1 MAGYESSH
9 GRVGDY
15 PVSSNQEVQPP
26 IDPAIDPRLF
36 DSSYLTLD
44 PGSEDV
50 GFDDFSQYAPLDTT
64 SMSIGQRR
72 LLQEQ
77 VDLSGSNDESDES
90 DDVDDYDDDVDRD
103 RLWNEGKEV

>member
-1 MAGYESSH
+1 MDRSENSH

-15 PVSSNQEVQPP
+15 PDSSLQDVQPP

-36 DSSYLTLD
+36 DSSYLALE

-50 GFDDFSQYAPLDTT
+50 GFGDFSQDGPLNTA

-77 VDLSGSNDESDES
+77 VDLSGSNDESD
-90 DDVDDYDDDVDRD
+90 DLDDYDDDDD
-103 RLWNEGKEV
+103 QLLNGGKEV

>member
-1 MAGYESSH
+1 MDGYEKSH
-9 GRVGDY
+9 GRIGDY
-15 PVSSNQEVQPP
+15 ADSSYQEVQPP

-50 GFDDFSQYAPLDTT
+50 AFEDYGQHGPPDTA

-77 VDLSGSNDESDES
+77 VDLSGSDDES
-90 DDVDDYDDDVDRD
+90 DDLDDYDDDDDRP
-103 RLWNEGKEV
+103 WNEGKEV

>member
-1 MAGYESSH
+1 MDGYENSH
-9 GRVGDY
+9 GRVDDC
-15 PVSSNQEVQPP
+15 PDSSYQEVQPP

-36 DSSYLTLD
+36 DSSYLTLE

-50 GFDDFSQYAPLDTT
+50 VFEDVGQYAPLDTA

-77 VDLSGSNDESDES
+77 VNLSGSDDES
-90 DDVDDYDDDVDRD
+90 DDVDDYDDDDD
-103 RLWNEGKEV
+103 RLSNEGKEV

>member
-1 MAGYESSH
+1 MDGYENSH

-15 PVSSNQEVQPP
+15 PGSSYQEVQPP

-36 DSSYLTLD
+36 DSSYLALE

-50 GFDDFSQYAPLDTT
+50 GFEDSGQYAPLDTT

-77 VDLSGSNDESDES
+77 VDLSDSNDES
-90 DDVDDYDDDVDRD
+90 DDVDDYDDDEDHD
-103 RLWNEGKEV
+103 RLWDEGKEV

>member
-1 MAGYESSH
+1 MDGYENSH

-15 PVSSNQEVQPP
+15 PDSSHQEVQPP

-36 DSSYLTLD
+36 DSSYLTLE

-50 GFDDFSQYAPLDTT
+50 VFEDVGQDAPLDTA

-77 VDLSGSNDESDES
+77 VNLSGSDDAS
-90 DDVDDYDDDVDRD
+90 DDVDDYDDDDD